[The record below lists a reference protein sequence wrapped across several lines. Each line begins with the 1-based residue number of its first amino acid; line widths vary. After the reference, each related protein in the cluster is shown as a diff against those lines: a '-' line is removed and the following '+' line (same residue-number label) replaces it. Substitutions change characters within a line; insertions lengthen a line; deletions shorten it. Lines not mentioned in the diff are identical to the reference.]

1 MANGSFKIS
10 FDTRALVIFILCVG
24 VLFNIISFVHFYFSS
39 SKKVDSA
46 LESLT
51 LSSVKLY
58 DDVIA
63 RVDDYLHSVTTNLAF
78 SSSSSSTSTS
88 TSDVSSSSKNKEDSP
103 ILPVVDT
110 LDYDYYVKDGRHIA
124 RIGRQD
130 FSSGSP
136 FPRGGVISRVYDD
149 CIILEGGY
157 RVARQNRLASSSS
170 SRPSVSAPSVT
181 SSKVDFPDITSQ
193 LKKGLT
199 L

>member
-24 VLFNIISFVHFYFSS
+24 VLFNIITFFHFYFSS
-39 SKKVDSA
+39 SKKVDAA

-63 RVDDYLHSVTTNLAF
+63 RVDDYLHSVTTNLSF
-78 SSSSSSTSTS
+78 SSSAAVASEASSSFSR
-88 TSDVSSSSKNKEDSP
+88 NKEDSP

-110 LDYDYYVKDGRHIA
+110 LDYDFYVKDGRHIA

>member
-1 MANGSFKIS
+1 MIMANGSFKIS

-63 RVDDYLHSVTTNLAF
+63 RVDDYLFSLTTNLSF
-78 SSSSSSTSTS
+78 SSSF
-88 TSDVSSSSKNKEDSP
+88 TSDFNSSSSKRKEDTP
-103 ILPVVDT
+103 ILPLVDSIE
-110 LDYDYYVKDGRHIA
+110 YDYFVKDGRHMA

-157 RVARQNRLASSSS
+157 RVARQSPRLGSSSSS
-170 SRPSVSAPSVT
+170 SRPSVSVPSVT

-193 LKKGLT
+193 LQKGLS